1 MGTNEQV
8 DEHAPEAAD
17 TPVPDRQDRVD
28 GSGIA
33 DGATGGSADADDV
46 ASAAGALAVDEEP
59 VAHEPSVE
67 ADLDDAD
74 AAPAVDA
81 DAELAALE
89 AEPVVAAAEP
99 GAGLGAIEPVEP
111 VEPVEADSAAEAAP
125 AVAHAEPEAVVERAD
140 AEEAVPDAAPDDAA
154 DVDPAEAE
162 AEVVGV
168 PEAGDD
174 DAVALDQDD
183 APTGAPALG
192 DTDASDGA
200 AEAAAR
206 TQDDELA
213 PATPESPAA
222 ASATTASEPTP
233 PASGAAVPAAA
244 TANVGDAP
252 DDLPAR
258 EGGAAGQDDAAGT
271 GQDAAGDAAPVARP
285 ADAEPSVGGAS
296 QPGED
301 RAAPRAVPAVPHD
314 EQRAADGHAPDARP
328 VDEDAAAE
336 ARQASDGLP
345 VATPTSAAPTSA
357 APTSAAPT
365 SAAPTSAA
373 PTSAAPTS
381 AAPTSAAPTGGG
393 SAPVAGPVSDAPRP
407 PAVDAPTQV
416 TPSAPATPVVAA
428 AAAAGATQVLP
439 PAAPAPTGAAPVRR
453 SVVPPRQDIEPAAP
467 AAPAAAGGWQGWP
480 STQAQATQAQATEA
494 GSSTAAG
501 ATAAGAAAVAGTA
514 ASTRAPAPSAPYSA
528 SAQPALA
535 APEAAPGPSRPQAAG
550 SAAAATSASE
560 EPPAAASPLDQFD
573 SPERPRRWPRVLLVS
588 SLVAVV
594 LGGAYVAAAYALGG
608 RVPRGATVAGV
619 EIGGMDAGAAEDALR
634 TGLADLST
642 SAVPVAAGEKSATLD
657 PVSAGL
663 TLDIAATVDSL
674 TGVDLSPARMWQ
686 HLVGVDDKQP
696 VTAVDESA
704 FDTAVE
710 GLDDALALAP
720 VDGAIVFVDGDA
732 HATDA
737 VDGLSLDVDAAA
749 EVLRAGWLTAD
760 RPLQLP
766 TTVVAPDITQE
777 ETDTALQ
784 TVARRVVAA
793 PVSLQVA
800 DQVVNFSPDT
810 LAAVSTM
817 APDGSSLTLQMDG
830 AALVAEV
837 LEQTTDLLT
846 ESADAHFE
854 FVNGAP
860 QVIPGEPGTTLD
872 PQAVADAVAA
882 AAVADVRSATVE
894 LVPSDPEQ
902 STAKLEALGVKEVVA
917 QFRTPL
923 NSEPKRTK
931 NITLGAS
938 RVNGTVVLPGEVFS
952 LAETVGPVTAA
963 SGYIAAGVINNGEHV
978 DGMGGGLSQ
987 LATTTFNVGHEA
999 GFEDVEHKPHSEWIS
1014 RYPEGREATLYTP
1027 SVDMKWKNNTPYG
1040 VVLQAW
1046 IADGHVNVAAWST
1059 KYWTVE
1065 STTSARSNV
1074 KPAGVSYSSSP
1085 TCQPQSAG
1093 SGGFS
1098 VTVTRKVSLNGEVKS
1113 TESKTT
1119 TYKAAN
1125 KIVCGPPPTE

>member
-1 MGTNEQV
+1 MAAS
-8 DEHAPEAAD
+8 DEDAA
-17 TPVPDRQDRVD
+17 
-28 GSGIA
+28 
-33 DGATGGSADADDV
+33 ATG
-46 ASAAGALAVDEEP
+46 
-59 VAHEPSVE
+59 
-67 ADLDDAD
+67 
-74 AAPAVDA
+74 
-81 DAELAALE
+81 
-89 AEPVVAAAEP
+89 
-99 GAGLGAIEPVEP
+99 
-111 VEPVEADSAAEAAP
+111 
-125 AVAHAEPEAVVERAD
+125 
-140 AEEAVPDAAPDDAA
+140 
-154 DVDPAEAE
+154 
-162 AEVVGV
+162 
-168 PEAGDD
+168 
-174 DAVALDQDD
+174 
-183 APTGAPALG
+183 ALG
-192 DTDASDGA
+192 GTVANDGA
-200 AEAAAR
+200 AAAVAR
-206 TQDDELA
+206 PQDDELA
-213 PATPESPAA
+213 PETPQSPAA
-222 ASATTASEPTP
+222 ESATTAAEPTP
-233 PASGAAVPAAA
+233 AASSTAAPAAA
-244 TANVGDAP
+244 TASVV
-252 DDLPAR
+252 
-258 EGGAAGQDDAAGT
+258 
-271 GQDAAGDAAPVARP
+271 PV
-285 ADAEPSVGGAS
+285 
-296 QPGED
+296 
-301 RAAPRAVPAVPHD
+301 VPHD
-314 EQRAADGHAPDARP
+314 EQRAADGQAPDGQLAPDARP
-328 VDEDAAAE
+328 DPP
-336 ARQASDGLP
+336 Q
-345 VATPTSAAPTSA
+345 
-357 APTSAAPT
+357 
-365 SAAPTSAA
+365 
-373 PTSAAPTS
+373 
-381 AAPTSAAPTGGG
+381 
-393 SAPVAGPVSDAPRP
+393 P
-407 PAVDAPTQV
+407 PAADAPTQV
-416 TPSAPATPVVAA
+416 TPSAPAAPTVAA
-428 AAAAGATQVLP
+428 AVTAAATQVLP
-439 PAAPAPTGAAPVRR
+439 PTAPTPNGDAPVRR
-453 SVVPPRQDIEPAAP
+453 SVVPPLQPAEPAAP
-467 AAPAAAGGWQGWP
+467 SAPAAAGGWQGWP
-480 STQAQATQAQATEA
+480 STQAQAMQAQTTET
-494 GSSTAAG
+494 GSSAAAG
-501 ATAAGAAAVAGTA
+501 AAAAGAAAAGAAAVVGTA
-514 ASTRAPAPSAPYSA
+514 ASTRASAPDGA
-528 SAQPALA
+528 PGAPGPHGAPAQPALA
-535 APEAAPGPSRPQAAG
+535 APPEAAPGSSRPHGAG
-550 SAAAATSASE
+550 PATAAASAPE
-560 EPPAAASPLDQFD
+560 EPPAATSPLDQFD
-573 SPERPRRWPRVLLVS
+573 SPERSRRWPRVLLVS
-588 SLVAVV
+588 SLVVVV

-619 EIGGMDAGAAEDALR
+619 DIGGMDAGAAEDALR

-663 TLDIAATVDSL
+663 TLDVAATVDSL
-674 TGVDLSPARMWQ
+674 TGVDLSPTRMWQ
-686 HLVGVDDKQP
+686 HLVGVDEKQP
-696 VTAVDESA
+696 VTVVDESA
-704 FDTAVE
+704 FATAVE
-710 GLDDALALAP
+710 GLDDALALEP

-749 EVLRAGWLTAD
+749 EALRAGWLSAD

-784 TVARRVVAA
+784 AIARRVVAA

-830 AALVAEV
+830 TALVAEV
-837 LEQTTDLLT
+837 LEQTTGLLT

-854 FVNGAP
+854 FVDGTP
-860 QVIPGEPGTTLD
+860 QVIPGEPGTSLD

-923 NSEPKRTK
+923 NSEPKRTQ

-963 SGYIAAGVINNGEHV
+963 NGYIAAGVINNGEHV

-1074 KPAGVSYSSSP
+1074 KPAGVHYSSSP

-1098 VTVTRKVSLNGEVKS
+1098 VTVTRKVSLNGEITS

-1119 TYKAAN
+1119 TYKAAD
-1125 KIVCGPPPTE
+1125 KIVCGPPPAE

>member
-1 MGTNEQV
+1 
-8 DEHAPEAAD
+8 
-17 TPVPDRQDRVD
+17 
-28 GSGIA
+28 
-33 DGATGGSADADDV
+33 
-46 ASAAGALAVDEEP
+46 
-59 VAHEPSVE
+59 
-67 ADLDDAD
+67 
-74 AAPAVDA
+74 
-81 DAELAALE
+81 
-89 AEPVVAAAEP
+89 
-99 GAGLGAIEPVEP
+99 
-111 VEPVEADSAAEAAP
+111 
-125 AVAHAEPEAVVERAD
+125 
-140 AEEAVPDAAPDDAA
+140 
-154 DVDPAEAE
+154 
-162 AEVVGV
+162 
-168 PEAGDD
+168 
-174 DAVALDQDD
+174 
-183 APTGAPALG
+183 
-192 DTDASDGA
+192 
-200 AEAAAR
+200 
-206 TQDDELA
+206 
-213 PATPESPAA
+213 
-222 ASATTASEPTP
+222 
-233 PASGAAVPAAA
+233 
-244 TANVGDAP
+244 
-252 DDLPAR
+252 
-258 EGGAAGQDDAAGT
+258 
-271 GQDAAGDAAPVARP
+271 
-285 ADAEPSVGGAS
+285 
-296 QPGED
+296 
-301 RAAPRAVPAVPHD
+301 
-314 EQRAADGHAPDARP
+314 
-328 VDEDAAAE
+328 
-336 ARQASDGLP
+336 
-345 VATPTSAAPTSA
+345 
-357 APTSAAPT
+357 
-365 SAAPTSAA
+365 
-373 PTSAAPTS
+373 
-381 AAPTSAAPTGGG
+381 
-393 SAPVAGPVSDAPRP
+393 
-407 PAVDAPTQV
+407 
-416 TPSAPATPVVAA
+416 
-428 AAAAGATQVLP
+428 
-439 PAAPAPTGAAPVRR
+439 
-453 SVVPPRQDIEPAAP
+453 VVPPRQPAEPAAP
-467 AAPAAAGGWQGWP
+467 SAPAAGGWQGWP
-480 STQAQATQAQATEA
+480 STQAQGAQAHATEA
-494 GSSTAAG
+494 GSSAAAG
-501 ATAAGAAAVAGTA
+501 ATAADVTAAGATVAGADTSA
-514 ASTRAPAPSAPYSA
+514 GRTASTGAPAPHGPSSFNGA
-528 SAQPALA
+528 STQPAFA
-535 APEAAPGPSRPQAAG
+535 PSEPEA
-550 SAAAATSASE
+550 
-560 EPPAAASPLDQFD
+560 PPAATSPLDQFD
-573 SPERPRRWPRVLLVS
+573 SSEPPRRWPRVLLVS
-588 SLVAVV
+588 SLVVVV

-608 RVPRGATVAGV
+608 RVPRGAAVAGV

-663 TLDIAATVDSL
+663 TLDVAATVDSL

-686 HLVGVDDKQP
+686 HLVGVDEEQP
-696 VTAVDESA
+696 VTVVDESA
-704 FDTAVE
+704 FATAVE
-710 GLDDALALAP
+710 GLDDALALEP

-749 EVLRAGWLTAD
+749 EALRAGWLTAD

-777 ETDTALQ
+777 ETDAALQ
-784 TVARRVVAA
+784 AIARRVVAA

-800 DQVVNFSPDT
+800 DQMVTFSPDT

-860 QVIPGEPGTTLD
+860 QVIPGEPGTSLD

-917 QFRTPL
+917 QFKTPL

-963 SGYIAAGVINNGEHV
+963 NGYIAAGVINNGEHV

-1027 SVDMKWKNNTPYG
+1027 TVDMKWKNNTPYG

-1046 IADGHVNVAAWST
+1046 IADGHVHVAAWST

-1065 STTSARSNV
+1065 SSTSGRSNV
-1074 KPAGVSYSSSP
+1074 KPAGVSYSLSP

-1098 VTVTRKVSLNGEVKS
+1098 VTVTRKVSLNGELKS
-1113 TESKTT
+1113 TESTTT